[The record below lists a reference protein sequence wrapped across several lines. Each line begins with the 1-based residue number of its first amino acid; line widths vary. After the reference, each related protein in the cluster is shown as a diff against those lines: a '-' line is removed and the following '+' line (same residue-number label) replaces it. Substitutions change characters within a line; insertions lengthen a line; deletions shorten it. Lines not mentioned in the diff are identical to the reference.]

1 MKYNA
6 KYPQKHLSIRV
17 PWHDNVWNGT
27 ICSRVKDNSACLVL
41 KNCAQNRNDD
51 QEERLA
57 NESIKDLVEDQ
68 YPPCVGE
75 RATFMAPFTFQKTLS
90 HPYSKNSK
98 SHQRLQPTKVS
109 FPAFSAAAVP
119 YHWMLKE
126 NIETKTEQYNLDYDP
141 AREPKLDWAGQGED
155 AWLQEYNNQKAA
167 LNCFFEHLKPE
178 SSLVFF
184 YAKKV
189 PFVESSGRVLIGVG
203 KINDIRPSGKYKG
216 SDDEFSAAY
225 WEHMIFHSIRE
236 NAENGFLLPYHEAL
250 KFQEENTNFNPED
263 IAVVVPADKQFEFS
277 YAAEHVSSDASIRV
291 LLQALKSIGLAE
303 NRGIGNNHAKIKE
316 WIHNEIS
323 VLESLRGYYPGMG
336 SALSAF
342 GIPYGH
348 FLAARLINHL
358 NDKNQNPWVL
368 LEKCFA
374 KNDIFSK
381 SIREM
386 IPESSIRVYNSLKKK
401 EDKTRID
408 FLHLLSRFDLS
419 LEQAEVLFVEEERGK
434 FVKERKDEEYLRN
447 PYLIYEDLRLSQLY
461 IALESLDLGL
471 FHKNYEIDILPDN
484 LILKDPLDERRI
496 RALTIQQL
504 EKASLQGHTLLPR
517 KQIVNQIR
525 ELPVSPECPVNSD
538 YFTVAEDV
546 FDKAI
551 GITEMAD
558 GAPAY
563 QLDRFVKSREI
574 LSKKINDRV
583 VGKRLQLN
591 YDWTKLLEDEL
602 NEYTTGTPDAQEM
615 KAREEKAAALKEICE
630 SRFSVVI
637 GPAGTGKTTLLSIL
651 AGQKE
656 IESNGVLLLAP
667 TGKARVRIE
676 QLSRKIN
683 ITTKTL
689 AQFLIKY
696 DRYDGKIYQYS
707 FSDKYCEAKYE
718 TVILDECSMLTELML
733 STTLDCL
740 KGVKRFILVGDHR
753 QLPPI
758 GAGRPFIDII
768 NHLKPENILNEFPRV
783 GKAYA
788 ELTIKRRQGGSNRE
802 DLQLAEWFSGEN
814 LEPAADK
821 VINNLLSGKDS
832 KYLRVEKWKNEQ
844 DFENLFA
851 KVLVEELGLK
861 GIDDKEKFNQ
871 SLGAHDGRFFKR
883 VEAAKNIENWQIL
896 SPIRDKVFGVTMLNR
911 SIHKTFKTEIIDYS
925 RRPFSKLPY
934 PLGNEEIVY
943 GDKIINLAN
952 SSRHPKSVYP
962 QDAHSLNYIANGE
975 IGIVTGQWRLK
986 SQKAK
991 PKNVNI
997 EFSSQI
1003 AYQYTFRGGEFGE
1016 DNNSPLELA
1025 YALTVHKAQGS
1036 QFKKVFLVVPNP
1048 CFLLTREML
1057 YTALTR
1063 QEDRVIILF
1072 QGDVFDIKELASPL
1086 KSDSIQRITN
1096 LFKKPELVEIDGK
1109 YLEKNLI
1116 HQATDGK
1123 LLRSKSE
1130 LMIYQRLL
1138 DNNIPVLYER
1148 KLTIKEVE
1156 KLPDFT
1162 IENDD
1167 TGETYYWEHCGMMHD
1182 EEYVKRWNEKY
1193 IWYKENNII
1202 SYEEGGGANG
1212 TLIITEDIPHTLQDG
1227 SVRGALSIRQIDEII
1242 KEVF

>member
-1 MKYNA
+1 MKYNEKFA
-6 KYPQKHLSIRV
+6 QKHLSIRV
-17 PWHDNVWNGT
+17 PWHDNAWNGT
-27 ICSRVKDNSACLVL
+27 ICSSAKDNSACLVL

-51 QEERLA
+51 QEERLS
-57 NESIKDLVEDQ
+57 NESIKNLTEDQ

-98 SHQRLQPTKVS
+98 SHQLLKPTKVS

-126 NIETKTEQYNLDYDP
+126 NIEAKTEQYNLDYDP

-155 AWLQEYNNQKAA
+155 SWLQEYHNQKAS

-178 SSLVFF
+178 SSLIFF
-184 YAKKV
+184 YAKEV
-189 PFVESSGRVLIGVG
+189 PFVESPGRVLVGIG
-203 KINDIRPSGKYKG
+203 KINEIRPSGKYDG
-216 SDDEFSAAY
+216 SDNEFSAAY
-225 WEHMIFHSIRE
+225 WEHMVFHSIRD
-236 NAENGFLLPYHEAL
+236 NAENGFLLPYHDAL
-250 KFQEENTNFNPED
+250 RFQLENPEFNPED
-263 IAVVVPADKQFEFS
+263 IAVVVPGDKQFEFS
-277 YAAEHVSSDASIRV
+277 YAAEHVSNDASIRV
-291 LLQALKSIGLAE
+291 LLQALKSIELAE
-303 NRGIGNNHAKIKE
+303 IKGVGKNHLKIKD

-342 GIPYGH
+342 GIPFGH
-348 FLAARLINHL
+348 FVAARLINHL
-358 NDKNQNPWVL
+358 NDKNKNPWEL
-368 LEKCFA
+368 LERCFIE
-374 KNDIFSK
+374 DDRFSN
-381 SIREM
+381 SIRDM

-401 EDKTRID
+401 EDKTRIN
-408 FLHLLSRFDLS
+408 FLYLLSRFDLN
-419 LEQAEVLFVEEERGK
+419 LEQAEVLFVDEERGP
-434 FVKERKDEEYLRN
+434 FVKERKDSDYLKN

-461 IALESLDLGL
+461 VALDTLDLGL
-471 FHKNYEIDILPDN
+471 FYKNPEIDLFPDN
-484 LILKDPLDERRI
+484 LLLTDPLDERRI
-496 RALTIQQL
+496 RSLTIQQL
-504 EKASLQGHTLLPR
+504 EKASSQGHTLLPR

-525 ELPVSPECPVNSD
+525 ELPVAPECPVNSD
-538 YFTVAEDV
+538 YYTLAEEIFED
-546 FDKAI
+546 AI

-558 GAPAY
+558 GTPAY

-574 LSKKINDRV
+574 LSKKINDRIG
-583 VGKRLQLN
+583 GKRMELT
-591 YDWTKLLEDEL
+591 YDWSKLLEDEL
-602 NEYTTGTPDAQEM
+602 KEYTTGSPDAQEL
-615 KAREEKAAALKEICE
+615 KAREEKAASLKEISE

-656 IESNGVLLLAP
+656 IENNGVLLLAP

-696 DRYDGKIYQYS
+696 DRYDGKIYQYK

-718 TVILDECSMLTELML
+718 TVILDESSMLTELML
-733 STTLDCL
+733 ATTIDCL
-740 KGVKRFILVGDHR
+740 KGVKRFIMVGDHR

-768 NHLKPENILNEFPRV
+768 NHLKPENIINEFPRV

-821 VINNLLSGKDS
+821 VLNDILSGKESD
-832 KYLRVEKWKNEQ
+832 YLRVEKWKNEQ
-844 DFENLFA
+844 DFESIFEE
-851 KVLVEELGLK
+851 VLIDELGLK
-861 GIDDKEKFNQ
+861 DINDKEEFNR
-871 SLGAHDGRFFKR
+871 SFGAHDGRFFKR
-883 VEAAKNIENWQIL
+883 VEAAQNIENWQIL
-896 SPIRDKVFGVTMLNR
+896 SPIRDKIFGVTMLNR
-911 SIHKTFKTEIIDYS
+911 SIHKAFKQEIINYS
-925 RRPFSKLPY
+925 RKPFSKLPY

-962 QDAHSLNYIANGE
+962 QDKHTLNYIANGE
-975 IGIVTGQWRLK
+975 IGVVMGQWRPK
-986 SQKAK
+986 GQKAK
-991 PKNVNI
+991 PKNVNV

-1016 DNNSPLELA
+1016 NNNSPLELA

-1063 QEDRVIILF
+1063 QVDRVIILF

-1096 LFKKPELVEIDGK
+1096 LFKKPQLVEIEGR

-1138 DNNIPVLYER
+1138 DNNIEVLYEK

-1162 IENDD
+1162 IENED
-1167 TGETYYWEHCGMMHD
+1167 TGEIYYWEHCGMMHD
-1182 EEYVKRWNEKY
+1182 EEYRRRWNEKY
-1193 IWYKENNII
+1193 AWYIENDILPFK
-1202 SYEEGGGANG
+1202 EGGGKNG
-1212 TLIITEDIPHTLQDG
+1212 TLIVTEDTPVELQDG
-1227 SVRGALSIRQIDEII
+1227 TIRGALSMQQIEDII
-1242 KEVF
+1242 KNVL